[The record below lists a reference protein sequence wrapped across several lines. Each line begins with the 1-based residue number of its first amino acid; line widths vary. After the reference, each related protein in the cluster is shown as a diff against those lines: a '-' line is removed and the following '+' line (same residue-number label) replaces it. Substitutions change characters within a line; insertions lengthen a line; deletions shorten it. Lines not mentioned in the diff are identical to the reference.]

1 MIYWKEEKEEH
12 QRMCLP
18 VNFTKFLRRP
28 LFYVAPPN
36 ESAWVNTTGQYQM
49 NLNFCQAPYHTKCL
63 IIESEHIAIPLNSR
77 ILWKYETYTIQVI
90 LENALKI
97 SWKKKDSSK
106 KLEAMVNIFLHMFIS
121 TSS

>member
-28 LFYVAPPN
+28 LFYVAPN
-36 ESAWVNTTGQYQM
+36 KSAWVNTTGQYQM
-49 NLNFCQAPYHTKCL
+49 NLNFCQAPYHAKCL